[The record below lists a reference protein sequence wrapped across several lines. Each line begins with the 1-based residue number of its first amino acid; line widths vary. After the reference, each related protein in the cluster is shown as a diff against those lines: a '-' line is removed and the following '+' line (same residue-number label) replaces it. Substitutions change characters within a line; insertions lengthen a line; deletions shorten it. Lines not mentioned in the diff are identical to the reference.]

1 MSRLNPEGVRFVHQR
16 SRPLEVYSMEQA
28 GEIIDKAIADAKG
41 KPSIGEGIGR
51 HIAWLIGFD
60 TLIDDR
66 TEIQRI
72 TSLVVEDGE
81 A

>member
-16 SRPLEVYSMEQA
+16 SRPLDVYSIERA
-28 GEIIDKAIADAKG
+28 AEVIDKAIADAKEE
-41 KPSIGEGIGR
+41 PPESEGIGR

-66 TEIQRI
+66 KEIQKL
-72 TSLVVEDGE
+72 TSLVVEDGQS
-81 A
+81 